1 MFQQLFATRSQRQC
15 LRTQLLKA
23 TCSNGKFCSFFVCFV
38 CFCCCCFFGYGS
50 FDREADTREVV
61 LVFVLSRSEEG
72 IASFTFQEGN
82 LFSKVYFP
90 ESSDID
96 VQLSWPGVLSII

>member
-1 MFQQLFATRSQRQC
+1 MTSWQVLQFSG
-15 LRTQLLKA
+15 
-23 TCSNGKFCSFFVCFV
+23 S
-38 CFCCCCFFGYGS
+38 GS
-50 FDREADTREVV
+50 FDYGANTREAV
-61 LVFVLSRSEEG
+61 LIFILSRSEEG